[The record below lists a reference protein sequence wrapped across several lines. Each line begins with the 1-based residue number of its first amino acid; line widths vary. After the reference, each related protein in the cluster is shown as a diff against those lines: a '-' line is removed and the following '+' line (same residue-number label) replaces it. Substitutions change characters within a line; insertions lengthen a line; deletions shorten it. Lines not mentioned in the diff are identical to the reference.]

1 MKFGL
6 IIAKDNKKAQTL
18 GNLAQN
24 YLKQK
29 SQQILAQDSFKEADV
44 ILVFGGDGTLIH
56 TACQYAPLNV
66 PLLGINVGTL
76 GFLTAREDIHWQMAI
91 DEILGGKH
99 FISERM
105 TIEASF
111 DDNEFRAVNE
121 VVVKGAYRVVDL
133 EIDISGRR
141 FLEIVG
147 DGVIIS
153 TQTGSTAY
161 SLSAGGPIV
170 DPNLDCLLLTPI
182 NSIGLPIP
190 SVVLSPDDTVD
201 IKVIKGEDISFI
213 ADGHEHVKVTK
224 GQAVKV
230 IRGKHRAKF
239 VYFDQHQFVKSLEAK
254 FGLKSRMPKR

>member
-6 IIAKDNKKAQTL
+6 VIAKDNKKAQAI
-18 GNLAQN
+18 GKLAQS
-24 YLKQK
+24 Y
-29 SQQILAQDSFKEADV
+29 ILEKGHQVFAQDNLSEAE
-44 ILVFGGDGTLIH
+44 IIIALGGDGTLIH
-56 TACQYAPLNV
+56 TACKYAPLNV
-66 PLLGINVGTL
+66 PFLGINVGTL

-91 DEILGGKH
+91 DEILQGKH
-99 FISERM
+99 FVSERI

-111 DDNEFRAVNE
+111 DEQNFRAVNE

-133 EIDISGRR
+133 EIDLDSSR

-170 DPNLDCLLLTPI
+170 DPNLDCLLMTPV

-190 SVVLSPDDTVD
+190 SVVLSPNDTVD

-213 ADGHEHVKVTK
+213 ADGHEHVKVKKGQIVKVTK
-224 GQAVKV
+224 GKYKV
-230 IRGKHRAKF
+230 KF
-239 VYFDQHQFVKSLEAK
+239 VYFDEHQFVKSLEAK
-254 FGLKSRMPKR
+254 FGLKSRMVKR